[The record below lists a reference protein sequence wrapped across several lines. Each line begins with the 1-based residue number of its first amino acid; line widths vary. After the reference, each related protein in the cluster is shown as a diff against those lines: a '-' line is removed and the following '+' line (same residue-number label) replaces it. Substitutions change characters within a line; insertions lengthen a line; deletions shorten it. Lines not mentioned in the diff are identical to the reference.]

1 MKYLKYNHDKFML
14 LLFWRY
20 FFSDAY
26 YTPGF
31 TTVQAHIYLIKKIRP
46 SWILLSLACIFKLL
60 QLFLIEQILFLIL
73 VNLENLSLHSCLA
86 MQIFITWL
94 LSW

>member
-20 FFSDAY
+20 FYSDAY

-31 TTVQAHIYLIKKIRP
+31 TTVQAHIYLDTY

-60 QLFLIEQILFLIL
+60 QLFLIKQIFFLIL

-86 MQIFITWL
+86 IQIFITWL

>member
-31 TTVQAHIYLIKKIRP
+31 TTVQAHIYLMKKNYT
-46 SWILLSLACIFKLL
+46 LLDTFK
-60 QLFLIEQILFLIL
+60 
-73 VNLENLSLHSCLA
+73 SCLY
-86 MQIFITWL
+86 F
-94 LSW
+94 